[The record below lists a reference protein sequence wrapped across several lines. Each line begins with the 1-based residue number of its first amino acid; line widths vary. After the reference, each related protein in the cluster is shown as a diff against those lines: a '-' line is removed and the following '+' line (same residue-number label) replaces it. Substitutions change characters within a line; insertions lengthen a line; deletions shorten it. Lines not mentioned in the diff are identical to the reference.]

1 MITKKPRRTTMTM
14 TMGCWNFMYRSK
26 LMSST
31 VCTNLTEAYGQ
42 PKAADGELGTPGLD
56 HGFMEV
62 FRVHL
67 KNKLQTKM
75 MILLL
80 VRYSHPWTWFFSNH
94 GFFIWDSHGSVLWST
109 CISQPDTWRRF
120 ATQLVKMPS
129 AEKWHRPK
137 NGPIQGRRSTF
148 LVYRP
153 QESRRDCLGAVEG
166 THHGSYVWHLPWGSW
181 GFIVFQGCIWMGRV
195 KQTWK
200 GKGYLHVASTENV
213 IAKQAGINCK
223 LPFW

>member
-1 MITKKPRRTTMTM
+1 MITKKTRRTTMTM
-14 TMGCWNFMYRSK
+14 IMSCWNFMYRSK

-62 FRVHL
+62 FCLHL
-67 KNKLQTKM
+67 KNKHANKNDDTIASKIFSSLA
-75 MILLL
+75 
-80 VRYSHPWTWFFSNH
+80 TWFFSKH
-94 GFFIWDSHGSVLWST
+94 GIFYVRFTWKCSETT
-109 CISQPDTWRRF
+109 CNSQPDTWRRF
-120 ATQLVKMPS
+120 ATQLVHAIGRKM
-129 AEKWHRPK
+129 AK

-166 THHGSYVWHLPWGSW
+166 THHGSYVWHLPWGSG
-181 GFIVFQGCIWMGRV
+181 GFIVFQGCIFRWDPFFTNME
-195 KQTWK
+195 